1 MGKATNLGLSF
12 EKLVAE
18 SSRDKDRN
26 NGAVGYLHY
35 HDTGTCPRIYEY
47 VKDSKSCLSASEMAG
62 ISVCNKR
69 KMVTFKYILGR

>member
-35 HDTGTCPRIYEY
+35 HDTGTCPRIY
-47 VKDSKSCLSASEMAG
+47 KSTSRTPKAVCPLQKWRELAFGTKEKWSLLS
-62 ISVCNKR
+62 I
-69 KMVTFKYILGR
+69 F